1 MAEND
6 NEEMPALNQKWFDKR
21 FQAIRGSN
29 VRQAEVELRCL
40 IREIHTAVRFRDVT
54 EARRRLDAQREPA
67 SARPHQRTPA
77 RRFDLPWVQ
86 GVAAREQS

>member
-6 NEEMPALNQKWFDKR
+6 NEELPTLNQKWFDKR

-40 IREIHTAVRFRDVT
+40 IREIHVAVRFRDVK
-54 EARRRLDAQREPA
+54 EARRRFDAQPTA
-67 SARPHQRTPA
+67 ARPHQRPPSK
-77 RRFDLPWVQ
+77 RFDRPSVQ
-86 GVAAREQS
+86 RMAATEES